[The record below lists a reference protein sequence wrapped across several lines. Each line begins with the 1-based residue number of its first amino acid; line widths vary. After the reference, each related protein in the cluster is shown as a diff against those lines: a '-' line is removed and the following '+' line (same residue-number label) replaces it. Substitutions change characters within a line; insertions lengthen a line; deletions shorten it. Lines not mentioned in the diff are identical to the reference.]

1 MLRELNRHARR
12 LCTGLISALALAVA
26 APALAEPALWA
37 IKDKDSTIYLFGTI
51 HVLKPDTQWRSAK
64 IDQAFAS
71 SADLTLEIV
80 GGDDP
85 AVMQPLVLKYGLDPA
100 NPLSSKIG
108 PEAFKRASELAQGG
122 GVPPQALESMRPW
135 LAAISLAMM
144 PVIKAGYDPRS
155 GVEQVL
161 SKAAVE
167 NGKAKKA
174 LETPEQQIRFFADL
188 PPRTEAD
195 FLSATLDDVD
205 EGVAKINKMVAAWA
219 AGDIAE
225 LEKEFVSEMK
235 GDYPELYELL
245 LVKRNQ
251 DWADQLKTKLAGSGV
266 SFVAVGSGHLVG
278 PDSVQAQL
286 AKLGIKAERIE

>member
-1 MLRELNRHARR
+1 MLRDLNRHARR
-12 LCTGLISALALAVA
+12 LCAGLISAMALAVA
-26 APALAEPALWA
+26 GPALAEPALWA

-51 HVLKPDTQWRSAK
+51 HVLRPDTQWRSAK
-64 IDQAFAS
+64 IDQAFKS

-80 GGDDP
+80 GADDP

-100 NPLSSKIG
+100 KPLSSKIG
-108 PEAFKRASELAQGG
+108 PEAFKHAAELARGG
-122 GVPPQALESMRPW
+122 GVPPQALETMRPW
-135 LAAISLAMM
+135 LAAISLSMA

-161 SKAAVE
+161 VKAAAE
-167 NGKAKKA
+167 TGKTKNA

-188 PPRTEAD
+188 PPKTEAD
-195 FLSATLDDVD
+195 FLRATLDDVD
-205 EGVAKINKMVAAWA
+205 EGVAKIDKMVAAWA
-219 AGDIAE
+219 AGDVAE

-235 GDYPELYELL
+235 SDYPELYELL

-251 DWADQLKTKLAGSGV
+251 DWATQLKTKLAGSGV

-286 AKLGIKAERIE
+286 AKLGIKAQRIE

>member
-1 MLRELNRHARR
+1 MLRDLNRSARR
-12 LCTGLISALALAVA
+12 LWTGMISALAVAVA
-26 APALAEPALWA
+26 GPAFAEPALWA

-64 IDQAFAS
+64 IDQAFKNS
-71 SADLTLEIV
+71 GELTLEIV
-80 GGDDP
+80 GADDP
-85 AVMQPLVLKYGLDPA
+85 AVMQPLILKYGLDPA
-100 NPLSSKIG
+100 KPLSSKIG
-108 PEAFKRASELAQGG
+108 PEAFKHAAELAQGG
-122 GVPPQALESMRPW
+122 GVSPQALEAMRPW
-135 LAAISLAMM
+135 LAAVSLSMA

-161 SKAAVE
+161 AKSAAE
-167 NGKAKKA
+167 TGKAKNA

-188 PPRTEAD
+188 PAKTEAD
-195 FLSATLDDVD
+195 FLRATLDDVD
-205 EGVAKINKMVAAWA
+205 EGVAKIDTMVAAWA
-219 AGDIAE
+219 AGDVAE
-225 LEKEFVSEMK
+225 LEKQFVTEMK

-251 DWADQLKTKLAGSGV
+251 DWASQLKTKLAGSGV